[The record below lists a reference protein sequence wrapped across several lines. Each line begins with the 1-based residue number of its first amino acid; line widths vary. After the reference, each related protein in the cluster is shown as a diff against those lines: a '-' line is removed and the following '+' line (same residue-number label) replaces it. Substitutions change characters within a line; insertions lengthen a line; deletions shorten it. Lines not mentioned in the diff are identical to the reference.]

1 MASPPGAASP
11 SPPATVWTLP
21 NILTVARIAL
31 SPVIALLPFIAGYVP
46 KLIAF
51 AVFLAAAIS
60 DIYDGR
66 LARERK
72 QITDLGKMLDPLA
85 DKLLLFATLVPIYWI
100 THYRMVQYEIP
111 WWGSVPLWVALLL
124 VGRELVMILLR
135 HVAQR
140 RGVVIAAAGAGKL
153 KTMVQD
159 VFIGATIGWFAWK
172 DMRARFGWERGWF
185 GEFWERFH
193 GLVVAVTLG
202 IAVLL
207 TLYSLGVYL
216 YRYRRLFRGS
226 AHPQP
231 ASGDGP

>member
-1 MASPPGAASP
+1 MTTPI
-11 SPPATVWTLP
+11 VWTLP

-51 AVFLAAAIS
+51 VVFLGAAIS

-66 LARERK
+66 LARERQ
-72 QITDLGKMLDPLA
+72 QITDWGKVLDPLA

-111 WWGSVPLWVALLL
+111 WWGSMPLGVALLL
-124 VGRELVMILLR
+124 VGRELVMIALR

-140 RGVVIAAAGAGKL
+140 RGVVIAADGAGKL
-153 KTMVQD
+153 KTIMQD
-159 VFIGATIGWFAWK
+159 IFIGATIGWFAWK
-172 DMRARFGWERGWF
+172 DMRARFGWDRGWF

-193 GLVVAVTLG
+193 GAVVAVTLG
-202 IAVLL
+202 IAVFL
-207 TLYSLGVYL
+207 TVYSLAFYL
-216 YRYRRLFRGS
+216 YRYRALIRGVAS
-226 AHPQP
+226 ARPG
-231 ASGDGP
+231 SGDGP